1 MSCIKKGAKM
11 ICKCS
16 SFSWNNYNIYYYE
29 DIFFFECKFCG
40 EIFTE
45 EDFTENQINNLYWEL
60 TIYE

>member
-1 MSCIKKGAKM
+1 M